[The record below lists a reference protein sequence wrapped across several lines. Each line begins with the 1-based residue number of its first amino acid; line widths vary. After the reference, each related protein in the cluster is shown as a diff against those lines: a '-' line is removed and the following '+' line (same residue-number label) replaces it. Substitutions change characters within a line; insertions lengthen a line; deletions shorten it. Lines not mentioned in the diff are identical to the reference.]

1 MFDEN
6 VARADRYPVELTHRV
21 TLVPASAHHTGPG
34 PDPACSTDGAL
45 VVAKH
50 QRALNEVRER
60 QVLILA
66 KHCLKEREYT
76 LRRGRVRSGRK
87 HDLGHLAPCWN
98 LSPFLAPERKNTL
111 CVELNIVVVEGG
123 GVAGR
128 ELVSIQLHLES
139 GRAAGDSRNGRAQ
152 LIDKAVRPHARARER
167 EWRASSAQSPAASLR
182 DLHAAWRYR
191 RSVQ

>member
-34 PDPACSTDGAL
+34 PDPAYSTDGAL

-50 QRALNEVRER
+50 QRALNDVRER
-60 QVLILA
+60 QVLTLA

-76 LRRGRVRSGRK
+76 LRRGRVRSDRK

-98 LSPFLAPERKNTL
+98 LSPRSF
-111 CVELNIVVVEGG
+111 
-123 GVAGR
+123 GR
-128 ELVSIQLHLES
+128 ECLQMS
-139 GRAAGDSRNGRAQ
+139 
-152 LIDKAVRPHARARER
+152 LIDISQMSLM
-167 EWRASSAQSPAASLR
+167 ASKCL
-182 DLHAAWRYR
+182 DMT
-191 RSVQ
+191 